1 MTDRLEAK
9 VSSSLLVSAGLA
21 KSVALP
27 VKIHPGLC
35 VFSVAADEPYPGGGL
50 RGRHPGLQ
58 AHHEGREARGPG
70 GGGRH
75 ARVSALLRSD
85 QTQQISDPSVCV
97 SYRPIRFLGYSI
109 YNKSDKRNLL
119 KGLSFRTD

>member
-1 MTDRLEAK
+1 M
-9 VSSSLLVSAGLA
+9 
-21 KSVALP
+21 
-27 VKIHPGLC
+27 KIHPDLC

-75 ARVSALLRSD
+75 ARVSALVRSN
-85 QTQQISDPSVCV
+85 QSQPISEPSPCV
-97 SYRPIRFLGYSI
+97 SYGPIRLLGYSI
-109 YNKSDKRNLL
+109 LNKSCRPSESV
-119 KGLSFRTD
+119 KGTVIQE

>member
-1 MTDRLEAK
+1 M
-9 VSSSLLVSAGLA
+9 
-21 KSVALP
+21 
-27 VKIHPGLC
+27 KIHPDLC

-75 ARVSALLRSD
+75 ARVSALVRSD
-85 QTQQISDPSVCV
+85 QSHSAHF
-97 SYRPIRFLGYSI
+97 RPFCMRFLSP
-109 YNKSDKRNLL
+109 NS
-119 KGLSFRTD
+119 LSRLQYLQ

>member
-1 MTDRLEAK
+1 VTDRLEAK
-9 VSSSLLVSAGLA
+9 FNRLSTSSLVQLGSPSL
-21 KSVALP
+21 LT
-27 VKIHPGLC
+27 IHSDLC

-75 ARVSALLRSD
+75 ALLRSD
-85 QTQQISDPSVCV
+85 QS
-97 SYRPIRFLGYSI
+97 
-109 YNKSDKRNLL
+109 
-119 KGLSFRTD
+119 

>member
-1 MTDRLEAK
+1 
-9 VSSSLLVSAGLA
+9 
-21 KSVALP
+21 
-27 VKIHPGLC
+27 VKIHPDLC

-75 ARVSALLRSD
+75 ALLRSD
-85 QTQQISDPSVCV
+85 QSQPISDPFVCV
-97 SYRPIRFLGYSI
+97 SCPIRFLGYSM
-109 YNKSDKRNLL
+109 YTKSCRQSESV
-119 KGLSFRTD
+119 KGTIIQD